1 MKTRMRIAIVLA
13 MLALS
18 MSGGP
23 AIAKDRYLFSNF
35 GLIGKYSNNYELR
48 LGLGAY
54 DTGIFSHHQFNGADI
69 YAELLFPSPDFLYW
83 LGSPRPHFGVDI
95 ATPSH
100 AIDFAYGGLTWDTYF
115 TKRLFTTASLGIA
128 ITTATNLHD
137 PTDYKAMGCKVLFHL
152 GAGIGYD
159 ITKDISLQL
168 YADHFSNAKLCTPD
182 AGAESAGFRIG
193 YRF

>member
-1 MKTRMRIAIVLA
+1 MRPRWLA
-13 MLALS
+13 VISLILALFAS
-18 MSGGP
+18 CGP
-23 AIAKDRYLFSNF
+23 AAAKDRYLFSSF
-35 GLIGKYSNNYELR
+35 GLIGKHSNNYELR

-54 DTGIFSHHQFNGADI
+54 DTGIFSHHKFNGADI
-69 YAELLFPSPDFLYW
+69 YGELLFPSPDFLYW
-83 LGSPRPHFGVDI
+83 LGSPRPHIGVDI
-95 ATPSH
+95 ATRSH

-115 TKRLFTTASLGIA
+115 TQRLFTTESLGIA
-128 ITTATNLHD
+128 ITSASNLHD
-137 PTDYKAMGCKVLFHL
+137 PTDYKPMGCRILFHL

-168 YADHFSNAKLCTPD
+168 YADHFSNAKLCKPD